1 MKFLVLLGLVA
12 IGTNAL
18 RVAEQKHDGS
28 SFDYKFDESKRGNQ
42 CDNDNHCDRDREC
55 SPDGWFQERGAYN
68 DYYDY

>member
-28 SFDYKFDESKRGNQ
+28 SPDYKFDESSRGNQ
-42 CDNDNHCDRDREC
+42 CEDDNHCDRDR
-55 SPDGWFQERGAYN
+55 
-68 DYYDY
+68 